1 MELLMDSASSN
12 SALQS
17 FLVKQMQNVLLLLT
31 LQSFIR
37 ITDQFCTKE
46 NELNNI
52 FLLNDFQVLF
62 FQWVC

>member
-1 MELLMDSASSN
+1 MDSASSN

-62 FQWVC
+62 FQ

>member
-1 MELLMDSASSN
+1 MDSASSN

-31 LQSFIR
+31 LRLFIR

-62 FQWVC
+62 FQ